1 MDAKLYRAARDH
13 LQQADAILSRA
24 DGDALSERAVI
35 RYVVLMLNE
44 KAETAS
50 GNVIP
55 LAGFRASGLVN
66 RDAADSSVW

>member
-24 DGDALSERAVI
+24 DGDSLSERTVI

-44 KAETAS
+44 KAEPTL
-50 GNVIP
+50 GKVIP
-55 LAGFRASGLVN
+55 LAGFRSTGLVN
-66 RDAADSSVW
+66 RDAPDSSVW

>member
-24 DGDALSERAVI
+24 NGDALSERAVI
-35 RYVVLMLNE
+35 RYVVLMLHE
-44 KAETAS
+44 RAEPLS

-55 LAGFRASGLVN
+55 LEGFRSTGLVN
-66 RDAADSSVW
+66 RDAPDSSVW